1 MKDKFKIQKKYIVIV
16 LAVIMIAAY
25 LFIGANCSSCERY
38 NKSCASE
45 YGDGLYRVVTVYDYQ
60 GDKIATYEGKID
72 VEENDSKVL
81 FDLDGKRYIYY
92 NCLVEVIEK

>member
-1 MKDKFKIQKKYIVIV
+1 MSTKIKKRVAIIGAVLVII
-16 LAVIMIAAY
+16 LY

-81 FDLDGKRYIYY
+81 FDLDGRRYIYY